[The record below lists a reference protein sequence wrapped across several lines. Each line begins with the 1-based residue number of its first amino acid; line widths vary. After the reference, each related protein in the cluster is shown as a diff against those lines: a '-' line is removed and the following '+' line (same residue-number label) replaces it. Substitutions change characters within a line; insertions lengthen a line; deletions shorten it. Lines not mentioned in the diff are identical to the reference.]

1 MAKGGRLMTFL
12 GVPNPPLPG
21 ANRKRPNNGIP
32 FTHTAKNELRTQCK
46 LCPEGVFTG
55 DDTVWIRGRLI
66 GLAHRSCAVRAGV
79 TVIELPRTEAP
90 AAAPVVA
97 PVEKRVYGAFPTA
110 TQIATVQALANGMTV
125 AEIAKAQ
132 GTTAGT
138 INNTLHRARL
148 RIGAEDN
155 AALVKAA
162 REQRLINSPE
172 PKG

>member
-1 MAKGGRLMTFL
+1 MVSL

-21 ANRKRPNNGIP
+21 AGRKRPNNGIP

-66 GLAHRSCAVRAGV
+66 GLAHRPCAVRAGV
-79 TVIELPRTEAP
+79 TIIELPRT
-90 AAAPVVA
+90 AAPMAAVA
-97 PVEKRVYGAFPTA
+97 PVEKRVYGAFLTA
-110 TQIATVQALANGMTV
+110 TQITAVQALADGLTV

-132 GTTAGT
+132 GTTAAT

-155 AALVKAA
+155 AALIDEA
-162 REQRLINSPE
+162 RKQRLIYGPE
-172 PKG
+172 SKG